1 MKKSLVIL
9 SIFLIAGLVIPTNYS
24 FAQDRTKIE
33 YIALAKSR
41 IWIDGSSTINDF
53 SCSSDKIKGFGY
65 LKPNQNA
72 DQQIKSSDSSIV
84 DITVS
89 VKSFDCGV
97 EGMNDDMHD
106 ALKYERYPLIKYKLL
121 NADVVSRK
129 DSLSDA
135 KFTLNTK
142 GELSIAGV
150 TNIVNILMHVEKLND
165 GTYHLIGHEPLS
177 MYDFNITPPSAF
189 FGLIKA
195 HDKLTVYFD
204 LYARAERMA
213 ESKIGSDSL
222 AVSSAK

>member
-1 MKKSLVIL
+1 MKKSLIIL
-9 SIFLIAGLVIPTNYS
+9 SFLLIMALAIPVNYS
-24 FAQDRTKIE
+24 FAQGKTKIE

-65 LKPNQNA
+65 LRPTQNTPK
-72 DQQIKSSDSSIV
+72 QIQASDSSVV
-84 DITVS
+84 DITVT

-97 EGMNDDMHD
+97 EGMNNDMHN
-106 ALKYERYPLIKYKLL
+106 ALKYERYPLIKYRLVD
-121 NADVVSRK
+121 ADVLSKK
-129 DSLSDA
+129 DSLSAA

-150 TNIVNILMHVEKLND
+150 TNTVNILMQVDKLND
-165 GTYHLIGHEPLS
+165 GTYHLVGHKPLS
-177 MYDFNITPPSAF
+177 MYDFDITPPSAF

-204 LYARAERMA
+204 LYARAERIA
-213 ESKIGSDSL
+213 DSNIGSDSL
-222 AVSSAK
+222 AVYEAR

>member
-1 MKKSLVIL
+1 MD
-9 SIFLIAGLVIPTNYS
+9 
-24 FAQDRTKIE
+24 FAVSVNSVYAQNRAKIE

-53 SCSSDKIKGFGY
+53 SCSSDKIKGYGY
-65 LKPNQNA
+65 LKSNQN
-72 DQQIKSSDSSIV
+72 SSQRMKKAGDSSVV

-97 EGMNDDMHD
+97 EGMNNDMHN
-106 ALKYERYPLIKYKLL
+106 ALKYEKYPLIKYRLL
-121 NADVVSRK
+121 DADVLSKK
-129 DSLSDA
+129 DSLSAA

-150 TNIVNILMHVEKLND
+150 TNTVNILMHVDKLND
-165 GTYHLIGHEPLS
+165 GTYHLVGHKPLS
-177 MYDFNITPPSAF
+177 MYDFDITPPSAF

-204 LYARAERMA
+204 LYARAERIA
-213 ESKIGSDSL
+213 ASNIGSDSL
-222 AVSSAK
+222 AVYEAR